1 MSELSQR
8 VRVTVEPFYLA
19 GDSSAVENRFVFGYT
34 VTIHNDGARA
44 VQLLARYWKITPGSG
59 QVQEVR
65 GEGVVGEQPVIEP
78 GQQFRY
84 TSRAVLDC
92 AVGVMEG
99 AYTCRDSLDQTTFEV
114 PIEPF
119 RLASPLHVH

>member
-1 MSELSQR
+1 MSELSQQ
-8 VRVTVEPFYLA
+8 VKVMVEPFYLD
-19 GDSSAVENRFVFGYT
+19 GDSSMTENRFVFGYT
-34 VTIHNDGARA
+34 VTIRNDSEQAI
-44 VQLLARYWKITPGSG
+44 QLLARYWKITPGNG

-65 GEGVVGEQPVIEP
+65 GEGVVGEQPLIAAGEH
-78 GQQFRY
+78 FRY

-99 AYTCRDSLDQTTFEV
+99 TYTCIDNATQTTFEV
-114 PIEPF
+114 PIKPF